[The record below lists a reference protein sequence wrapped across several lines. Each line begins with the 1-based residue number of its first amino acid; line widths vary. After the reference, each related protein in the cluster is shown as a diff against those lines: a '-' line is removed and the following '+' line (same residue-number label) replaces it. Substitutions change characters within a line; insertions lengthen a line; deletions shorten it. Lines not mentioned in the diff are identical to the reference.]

1 MVVGNGRLGRE
12 IVAEL
17 MHHGAQVV
25 VIDREETNPLP
36 HGVRLI
42 VGDATQDE
50 TLKVAGIERARGL
63 AVATPS
69 DAVTLMIRAALVAT
83 TSTAPVWV
91 RFATDSIPAVVV
103 LLMLPKARPTP

>member
-1 MVVGNGRLGRE
+1 MAPE
-12 IVAEL
+12 EL
-17 MHHGAQVV
+17 VV
-25 VIDREETNPLP
+25 VVTPVIP
-36 HGVRLI
+36 
-42 VGDATQDE
+42 
-50 TLKVAGIERARGL
+50 ARTVL
-63 AVATPS
+63 RTRFTDTDPAAPVPCWPPPPVATPS